1 MTDQPLLPLVDGTTI
16 PQIGLGVW
24 QTPDDVA
31 VTAVSAAIKAGY
43 RHVDTAAIYQN
54 EKGVGEGLRASGV
67 ARDDIYVTTKLWN
80 DDQGYDSALKAYDK
94 SLGRLGIDKADL
106 YLIHWPS
113 PHRGLYVDS
122 WKALVRLK
130 EEGRVGAIG
139 VSNFASEHLDRIID
153 ATGVTPVLN
162 QIELHPD
169 FQQRELRS
177 LHDDLGVRTESWSP
191 LGQGKL
197 LADPV
202 IARIAAKHGRTPAQT
217 IIRWHLDQG
226 LIVIPKSVTPSRI
239 VENFDVFGFALDA
252 GDLAAIDALDGAGNR
267 IGPDPLTAA
276 F

>member
-1 MTDQPLLPLVDGTTI
+1 MTGQPLISLVDGSTI

-31 VTAVSAAIKAGY
+31 VAVVSAAIEAGY
-43 RHVDTAAIYQN
+43 RHVDTAAIYRN
-54 EKGVGEGLRASGV
+54 EQGVGEGLRASGV
-67 ARDDIYVTTKLWN
+67 ARDEIHVTTKLWN
-80 DDQGYDSALKAYDK
+80 DDQGYDSALKACDE
-94 SLGRLGIDKADL
+94 SLGRLGIDKIDL

-139 VSNFASEHLDRIID
+139 VSNFAAEHLDRIID
-153 ATGVTPVLN
+153 ATGVTPALN

-169 FQQRELRS
+169 FQQRALRS
-177 LHDDLGVRTESWSP
+177 LHDDLGIRTESWSP

-217 IIRWHLDQG
+217 IIRWHIDQG

-252 GDLAAIDALDGAGNR
+252 EDLAAIDALDGAGNR

>member
-80 DDQGYDSALKAYDK
+80 DDQGYDSTLKAYDK

-177 LHDDLGVRTESWSP
+177 LHDDLGIRTESWSP

>member
-1 MTDQPLLPLVDGTTI
+1 MTDQRLLPLVDGTTI

-177 LHDDLGVRTESWSP
+177 LHDDLGIRTESWSP